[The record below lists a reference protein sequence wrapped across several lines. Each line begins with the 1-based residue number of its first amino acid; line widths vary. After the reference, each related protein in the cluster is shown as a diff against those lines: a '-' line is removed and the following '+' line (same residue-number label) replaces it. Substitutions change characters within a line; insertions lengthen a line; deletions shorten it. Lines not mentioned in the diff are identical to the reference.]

1 MVIVYL
7 SLFLL
12 LTISLYLFIWW
23 LFIETEGVYLGRRV
37 VIWLYDLYATRYD
50 AIKENDEQQE
60 ILQIAQPLM
69 SQITPQTAPL
79 VLDVASG
86 TGRLPLALAQ
96 LPYFK
101 GHTVGIDLSQRMLEI
116 AAEKIKVTGIETQV
130 TLIHESA
137 ENLPFPDAS
146 FDVVTCM
153 EALEFMP
160 NREQVLSELVRV
172 LRPGGLLLITN
183 RQGVQTMPGKLWNE
197 EQLEN
202 LLIKYGIEF
211 IEFDMWQMDYKK
223 VWGQKTGVSEPI
235 GSHPLVIPL
244 LCPTCDGELMQH
256 DKAHWHCLKC
266 RKSAIV
272 DAHRI
277 IKFHAISMKQ
287 QR

>member
-12 LTISLYLFIWW
+12 LTLSIYLLIWW

-37 VIWLYDLYATRYD
+37 VIWLYDLYARRYD

-69 SQITPQTAPL
+69 SQIAPQTDPL
-79 VLDVASG
+79 ILDVAAG
-86 TGRLPLALAQ
+86 TGRLPLGLAQ

-101 GHTVGIDLSQRMLEI
+101 GHTVGLDLSQQMLEI
-116 AAEKIKVTGIETQV
+116 AAEKIKVTGIENQV

-183 RQGVQTMPGKLWNE
+183 RQGTQTMPGKLWSE
-197 EQLEN
+197 ERLN
-202 LLIKYGIEF
+202 DLLTRYNIEF
-211 IEFDMWQMDYKK
+211 IEFEVWQMDYKK
-223 VWGQKTGVSEPI
+223 VWGQKEGDSNSI
-235 GSHPLVIPL
+235 GAHPLLIPL
-244 LCPTCDGELMQH
+244 LCPACDAELMH
-256 DKAHWHCLKC
+256 PDESRWHCPKC
-266 RKSAIV
+266 RKSAHV

-277 IKFHAISMKQ
+277 IQFHAISTKQ
-287 QR
+287 RR